1 MPFFD
6 THTHFDYLIQQL
18 QQSVAAGVAEAS
30 AVGVEKILIAAVM
43 AEQFDSLTAL
53 CAQAPAQLC
62 YGLGLHPLYIQ
73 QHQQSDLAQLQVRLQ
88 TKPHLCKAVAEIGLE
103 RAVEALITPEMW
115 QKQCHFLESQLYF
128 AREFKLPVSLHSRR
142 SHDQLY
148 TFLKRISLPKK
159 GVVHGFAGSYHQ
171 AKRFVDLGY
180 FIGVGGTIT
189 YQRANK
195 TREAIRQLPLD
206 CLVLETDSPDM
217 PMFGFQGEPNRPARL
232 PLVLQTLSELRNE
245 SAQRIEQ
252 TIWQN
257 SRALFDF

>member
-6 THTHFDYLIQQL
+6 THTHFDYLLVQL
-18 QQSVAAGVAEAS
+18 KQSVAQGVAVAQS
-30 AVGVEKILIAAVM
+30 GKVEKILIAAVA

-62 YGLGLHPLYIQ
+62 YGLGLHPLYIR
-73 QHQQSDLAQLQVRLQ
+73 QHQEQDLQQLKVRLSK
-88 TKPHLCKAVAEIGLE
+88 KPHLCKAVAEIGLE
-103 RAVEALITPEMW
+103 RAVAELITAEMW
-115 QKQCHFLESQLYF
+115 QKQCHFLESQLYL
-128 AREFKLPVSLHSRR
+128 ARDFNLPVSLHSRR

-148 TFLKRISLPKK
+148 TFLKRISLGKK
-159 GVVHGFAGSYHQ
+159 GVVHGFAGSYQQ

-189 YQRANK
+189 YERANK
-195 TREAIRQLPLD
+195 TRQAIRQLPLD

-217 PMFGFQGEPNRPARL
+217 PPFGFQGQPNQPIRINQIL
-232 PLVLQTLSELRNE
+232 HSLTELRQE
-245 SAQRIEQ
+245 SALQIEQ

>member
-6 THTHFDYLIQQL
+6 THTHFDYLLHQR
-18 QQSVAAGVAEAS
+18 QQSAAEGVAETRA
-30 AVGVEKILIAAVM
+30 AGVEKILIAAVT
-43 AEQFDSLTAL
+43 AEQFDGLTAL
-53 CAQAPAQLC
+53 CTQAPAQLC

-73 QHQQSDLAQLQVRLQ
+73 QHQEADLERLKVRLQ
-88 TKPHLCKAVAEIGLE
+88 AKPHLCKAVAEVGLE
-103 RAVEALITPEMW
+103 RAIEALITPEMW
-115 QKQCHFLESQLYF
+115 QKQSHFLESQLYF
-128 AREFKLPVSLHSRR
+128 AREFNLPISLHSRR

-195 TREAIRQLPLD
+195 TREAIRRLPLD

-217 PMFGFQGEPNRPARL
+217 PLFGYQGEPNRPARL
-232 PLVLQTLSELRNE
+232 PLVLQALSELRSE
-245 SAQRIEQ
+245 SAQQIEQ